1 MILATRLCP
10 PYAVLF
16 KLEFHLAAKPSHFS
30 CSSGIDLRSRATPR
44 EAVRPRKCGN
54 CARKREARMALG
66 LRDVRCDPVA
76 SRALAELMHHYTVAE
91 EKGRLVLTKNAGDMQ
106 LFLDE
111 LDDLHQLDF
120 IHNRQM
126 VKEIKRLRA
135 LSATIGQQRE
145 SWKARALMA
154 EAQLLEAI
162 AKTGND
168 ARGQNVSDVRY
179 AALKRFLA
187 KQFHPDYAPGDGI
200 EKIVRN
206 EFFKEIWNEIERLD
220 RGGSRFVPSAAAA

>member
-1 MILATRLCP
+1 
-10 PYAVLF
+10 
-16 KLEFHLAAKPSHFS
+16 
-30 CSSGIDLRSRATPR
+30 
-44 EAVRPRKCGN
+44 
-54 CARKREARMALG
+54 MALR
-66 LRDVRCDPVA
+66 LRDVRYDPVA
-76 SRALAELMHHYTVAE
+76 NRALEELMHHYTVAE
-91 EKGRLVLTKNAGDMQ
+91 EPSRLVLTKTAGDMQ
-106 LFLDE
+106 LFLHD

-126 VKEIKRLRA
+126 VKETERLRA
-135 LSATIGQQRE
+135 QLTTIGQQRE

-154 EAQLLEAI
+154 EAQLLAAI
-162 AKTGND
+162 AKTGGD

-220 RGGSRFVPSAAAA
+220 QGGSRVATAPSAAAA

>member
-44 EAVRPRKCGN
+44 EAVRARKCGN

-76 SRALAELMHHYTVAE
+76 NRALAELMHHYTVAE
-91 EKGRLVLTKNAGDMQ
+91 EKGWLVLTKQAGDMQ
-106 LFLDE
+106 LFLHD

-126 VKEIKRLRA
+126 VKETERLRA
-135 LSATIGQQRE
+135 LLTTIGQQRE

-154 EAQLLEAI
+154 EAQLLEAT
-162 AKTGND
+162 AKAGND
-168 ARGQNVSDVRY
+168 ARNVSDVRY
-179 AALKRFLA
+179 ASLKRFLA
-187 KQFHPDYAPGDGI
+187 KQCHPDYAPG
-200 EKIVRN
+200 
-206 EFFKEIWNEIERLD
+206 
-220 RGGSRFVPSAAAA
+220 

>member
-1 MILATRLCP
+1 
-10 PYAVLF
+10 
-16 KLEFHLAAKPSHFS
+16 
-30 CSSGIDLRSRATPR
+30 
-44 EAVRPRKCGN
+44 
-54 CARKREARMALG
+54 MALR
-66 LRDVRCDPVA
+66 LRDVRYDPVA
-76 SRALAELMHHYTVAE
+76 NRALEELMHHYTVAE
-91 EKGRLVLTKNAGDMQ
+91 EPSRLVLTKTAGDMQ
-106 LFLDE
+106 LFLHD

-126 VKEIKRLRA
+126 VKETERLRA
-135 LSATIGQQRE
+135 QLTTIGQQRE

-154 EAQLLEAI
+154 EAQLLAAI
-162 AKTGND
+162 AKTGGD

-220 RGGSRFVPSAAAA
+220 QGGSRVATARSAAAA

>member
-1 MILATRLCP
+1 MFEDRPMTRQ
-10 PYAVLF
+10 
-16 KLEFHLAAKPSHFS
+16 
-30 CSSGIDLRSRATPR
+30 
-44 EAVRPRKCGN
+44 

-76 SRALAELMHHYTVAE
+76 NRALEELMHHYTVAE
-91 EKGRLVLTKNAGDMQ
+91 EKGRLVLTKKAGDMQ
-106 LFLDE
+106 LFLHDV
-111 LDDLHQLDF
+111 DDLHQLDF
-120 IHNRQM
+120 IHHRQM
-126 VKEIKRLRA
+126 VKEIERLGV
-135 LSATIGQQRE
+135 LSTTIGQQRE

-168 ARGQNVSDVRY
+168 ARGQNVRDVRY

-220 RGGSRFVPSAAAA
+220 QGGSRFVRSAAAA

>member
-1 MILATRLCP
+1 
-10 PYAVLF
+10 
-16 KLEFHLAAKPSHFS
+16 
-30 CSSGIDLRSRATPR
+30 
-44 EAVRPRKCGN
+44 
-54 CARKREARMALG
+54 MALG
-66 LRDVRCDPVA
+66 LRDVQCDPVA
-76 SRALAELMHHYTVAE
+76 NRALAELMHHYTVAE
-91 EKGRLVLTKNAGDMQ
+91 EQSRLVLTKKAGDMQ
-106 LFLDE
+106 LFLHD

-126 VKEIKRLRA
+126 VKETERLRA
-135 LSATIGQQRE
+135 QLTTIGQQRE

-154 EAQLLEAI
+154 EAQLLAAI
-162 AKTGND
+162 AKTGGG

-220 RGGSRFVPSAAAA
+220 QGGSRVVAARSAAAA

>member
-30 CSSGIDLRSRATPR
+30 CSKTQRTRQ
-44 EAVRPRKCGN
+44 

-66 LRDVRCDPVA
+66 LSDVRCDPVA
-76 SRALAELMHHYTVAE
+76 NRALEELMHHYTVAE
-91 EKGRLVLTKNAGDMQ
+91 EKGWLVLTKKAGDMQ
-106 LFLDE
+106 LFLHD

-126 VKEIKRLRA
+126 VKETERFRA
-135 LSATIGQQRE
+135 LLTTIGQQRE

-154 EAQLLEAI
+154 EAQLLEAT
-162 AKTGND
+162 AKAGND
-168 ARGQNVSDVRY
+168 ASTRTTPPETASRRSFATSSSRKSGTRSSASIKEAPASRDQLRRPD
-179 AALKRFLA
+179 RF
-187 KQFHPDYAPGDGI
+187 
-200 EKIVRN
+200 RC
-206 EFFKEIWNEIERLD
+206 
-220 RGGSRFVPSAAAA
+220 AAAPYELRNLAPCGDDA

>member
-1 MILATRLCP
+1 
-10 PYAVLF
+10 
-16 KLEFHLAAKPSHFS
+16 
-30 CSSGIDLRSRATPR
+30 
-44 EAVRPRKCGN
+44 
-54 CARKREARMALG
+54 MALG

-76 SRALAELMHHYTVAE
+76 SRALEELMHHYTVAE

-106 LFLDE
+106 LFLHE
-111 LDDLHQLDF
+111 LDELHQLDF

-126 VKEIKRLRA
+126 VKEIERLRV

-145 SWKARALMA
+145 SWKARALIA

-220 RGGSRFVPSAAAA
+220 RGGSRFAPSAAAA

>member
-30 CSSGIDLRSRATPR
+30 CSKTQRTRQ
-44 EAVRPRKCGN
+44 

-66 LRDVRCDPVA
+66 LSDVRCDPVA
-76 SRALAELMHHYTVAE
+76 NRALEELMHHYTVAE
-91 EKGRLVLTKNAGDMQ
+91 EKGWLVLTKKAGDMQ
-106 LFLDE
+106 LFLHD

-126 VKEIKRLRA
+126 VKETERFRA
-135 LSATIGQQRE
+135 LLTTIGQQRE

-154 EAQLLEAI
+154 EAQLLEAT
-162 AKTGND
+162 AKAGND
-168 ARGQNVSDVRY
+168 ARGRNVSDVRY
-179 AALKRFLA
+179 ASLKRFLA

-220 RGGSRFVPSAAAA
+220 QGGSRFARSAAAA

>member
-1 MILATRLCP
+1 
-10 PYAVLF
+10 
-16 KLEFHLAAKPSHFS
+16 
-30 CSSGIDLRSRATPR
+30 
-44 EAVRPRKCGN
+44 
-54 CARKREARMALG
+54 MALG
-66 LRDVRCDPVA
+66 LRDVQCDPVA
-76 SRALAELMHHYTVAE
+76 NRALEELMHHYTVAE
-91 EKGRLVLTKNAGDMQ
+91 EQGRLVLTKKAGDMQ
-106 LFLDE
+106 LFLHD

-126 VKEIKRLRA
+126 VKDSERLRA
-135 LSATIGQQRE
+135 QLTTIGQQRE

-154 EAQLLEAI
+154 EAQLLAAI

-168 ARGQNVSDVRY
+168 ARGQNVRDVRY

-220 RGGSRFVPSAAAA
+220 QGSSRVATARSAAAA

>member
-1 MILATRLCP
+1 VR
-10 PYAVLF
+10 F

-76 SRALAELMHHYTVAE
+76 SRALEELMHHYTVAE

-126 VKEIKRLRA
+126 VKEIERLRV

>member
-1 MILATRLCP
+1 VR
-10 PYAVLF
+10 F

-76 SRALAELMHHYTVAE
+76 SRALEELMHHYTVAE

-220 RGGSRFVPSAAAA
+220 RGGSRFAPSAAAA